1 MNINL
6 IGMPIYYGC
15 DVVGAD
21 LAYNTLLKR
30 DIKSKFINNKIITN
44 NLIHVDNEID
54 KYNDDKKIKY
64 IKPIM
69 DANKILYKN
78 TMDNLKNGLSIL
90 IGGDHSSVIGNIAA
104 ELDYYDNDV
113 TVIWIDTHTDIH
125 TDKTTPSG
133 NVHGM
138 PLSILMG
145 LCDKR
150 FDIGNN
156 KLKSEN
162 LIYIGTNNFEKEEIE
177 TINNNNIRNYTYNEI
192 MNRDIN
198 IVINEVIN
206 NIKTK
211 YVHISFDFDC
221 LDFNE
226 FKAVNVAH
234 TKEYLANK
242 GFTINEAKMILV
254 TLLENLNV
262 SGIDLVEYNPLMDEE
277 KDVEIV
283 EDFLTI
289 IDSNLR

>member
-30 DIKSKFINNKIITN
+30 DLKSKFINHKIISN
-44 NLIHVDNEID
+44 NLIQVDNDIN
-54 KYNDDKKIKY
+54 KYVLDNKIKY

-69 DANKILYKN
+69 NANKNLYEV
-78 TMDNLKNGLSIL
+78 TMNNLKEGLSIL
-90 IGGDHSSVIGNIAA
+90 IGGDHSSVIGNIKA
-104 ELDYYDNDV
+104 ELDYYKDDV

-138 PLSILMG
+138 PISILMG
-145 LCDKR
+145 SCDKR
-150 FDIGNN
+150 FDIGDN

-162 LIYIGTNNFEKEEIE
+162 MIYIGTSSYEKEEAEI
-177 TINNNNIRNYTYNEI
+177 IRNNNIKNYTYDEV
-192 MNRDIN
+192 MSRDIN
-198 IVINEVIN
+198 IVINEIIN

-221 LDFNE
+221 LNYNE
-226 FKAVNVAH
+226 FKSVNVAH
-234 TKEYLANK
+234 TKEYLATK
-242 GFTINEAKMILV
+242 GFTINEGKMILV
-254 TLLENLNV
+254 SLLENLNV
-262 SGIDLVEYNPLMDEE
+262 SGIDLVEYNPLMDDG
-277 KDVEIV
+277 KDIEVV
-283 EDFLTI
+283 EDFIRI
-289 IDSNLR
+289 IDNNLK